1 MLCECVP
8 DQERYVLCRGL
19 NGTAASSSISQE
31 RAPALGFEADEPTE
45 VMDLWL
51 LYAFRHYCQPTPVP
65 LMYQLSCASHSV
77 RTLYNCHFFK
87 ICMYMLWS
95 LRVYLGDR
103 YVQLCNS
110 PIILGYFLLEIES
123 FSLHP
128 YSPDPLKTELSVQ
141 VWLRLKIQP
150 IVMVHTSIPNTR
162 KTKVVGSWFKA
173 SLSLNI
179 RKQRWH

>member
-1 MLCECVP
+1 MNFTSLGRKHANPEESMLGALVWLPDFLNLILQAIWTAFTTSLLKNSCISVLCECVP
-8 DQERYVLCRGL
+8 DEERYVLCRGL

-87 ICMYMLWS
+87 ICMCMLWS

-103 YVQLCNS
+103 YVQLS
-110 PIILGYFLLEIES
+110 VIL
-123 FSLHP
+123 
-128 YSPDPLKTELSVQ
+128 PL
-141 VWLRLKIQP
+141 
-150 IVMVHTSIPNTR
+150 
-162 KTKVVGSWFKA
+162 F
-173 SLSLNI
+173 
-179 RKQRWH
+179 